1 MENQSTELCVCI
13 VHCVP
18 TFHWAGR
25 ICCGCSR
32 SSPDQRS
39 SSPLELF
46 SPENSSL
53 FNIHTMPQNIQ
64 DLFKPLDI
72 SALTSFGKRNTFT
85 AHIWPQH
92 KTTPKRNMSRHGLS
106 PWPLASVASSP
117 PNDTQEDGACRWC
130 VEVHM
135 FIMFTICNYAAHNE
149 CADSRWVSGLFNPTA
164 TIAFICV

>member
-72 SALTSFGKRNTFT
+72 STLTSFGNRNTFT
-85 AHIWPQH
+85 AHTWPQH
-92 KTTPKRNMSRHGLS
+92 KTTPKRNMSRHGMASARDHL
-106 PWPLASVASSP
+106 PVWPA
-117 PNDTQEDGACRWC
+117 
-130 VEVHM
+130 VHLM
-135 FIMFTICNYAAHNE
+135 TPRRMGHAGGVWRCTC
-149 CADSRWVSGLFNPTA
+149 S
-164 TIAFICV
+164 